1 MIANT
6 PSGSEILNGSA
17 TATASGVITVP
28 SGRWFTGNIQLSAVQ
43 SGLGTAAPNVT
54 WTATG
59 SGFGPPNNSTICRL
73 EVGGLLGVISSDS
86 DTMEV
91 LVYGGDSGGQFNFN
105 ASGSTSSCVINGFLI

>member
-1 MIANT
+1 MIAGT

-17 TATASGVITVP
+17 TATTSALVAVP
-28 SGRWFTGNIQLSAVQ
+28 AGRWFTANIQLSAVQ
-43 SGLGTAAPNVT
+43 SGLGTAAPSVT

-59 SGFGPPNNSTICRL
+59 SNFGPASGSTVARL
-73 EVGGLLGVISSDS
+73 EVGGIIGVISSDS

-105 ASGSTSSCVINGFLI
+105 ASGATSSCVINGFLI